1 MSISASVL
9 ENLAVATGL
18 SRQTISEA
26 MAEVEIT
33 FSARLVA
40 MRQRISGIMAQGSQ
54 GNGNIGAVIEYT
66 DEVVTVSDKAKIFA
80 GLGLGLI
87 GGFLLAAA
95 AGEIVVVLVALL
107 CLAGVGLLLKSFL
120 MELMKRAMDAIDRVK
135 IALI

>member
-9 ENLAVATGL
+9 ENLAIATGL

-26 MAEVEIT
+26 MAEVEAT
-33 FSARLVA
+33 FGARLVA
-40 MRQRISGIMAQGSQ
+40 MRQRISGIMAQGSH

-66 DEVVTVSDKAKIFA
+66 DEVVTVADKAKIFA

-95 AGEIVVVLVALL
+95 AGEIVVILVALV
-107 CLAGVGLLLKSFL
+107 CLAGAGLLLKSFL
-120 MELMKRAMDAIDRVK
+120 MELMKRAMDAIDQFK
-135 IALI
+135 ATLI